1 MCAIEVLLVNHMP
14 IIVSILMGGVLGF
27 AAHRAGLCT
36 VKAVAE
42 VVTTRRANFL
52 WSFVKSS
59 LWVMALSALAAA
71 VPLETGWRHWPLG
84 GLSLA
89 GGVLFGV
96 GAGINGGC
104 MFSTLSRLMD
114 GNLNALATVLM
125 WPVGILLALT
135 LMSGLR
141 EATPVTVPAGQ
152 LPLWLSV
159 PVGLFVLREAVLLVR
174 KLVQSGSLRRSI
186 GAPIYTLSAGA
197 ALVGG
202 ANAVLLLAWGPW
214 SFTGTLLCALEASTV
229 ARCGTSQSVPLLVLA
244 AALLG
249 MALSS
254 WQRGSFQLQR
264 LRVRDA
270 MRHAG
275 GGLLMGVGA
284 MLIPG
289 GNDGLI
295 LFGIPSLSPHAIPTY
310 LGILAGVAIAL
321 TVMRLMG
328 RDIPPVLCE
337 GDICRTP

>member
-1 MCAIEVLLVNHMP
+1 MLIVLSM
-14 IIVSILMGGVLGF
+14 LMGALLGF

-42 VVTTRRANFL
+42 VLTTRRVNFL

-71 VPLETGWRHWPLG
+71 VPLEIGLRHWPLS
-84 GLSLA
+84 GLSVA
-89 GGVLFGV
+89 GGVLFGL

-104 MFSTLSRLMD
+104 TFSTLSRLMD
-114 GNLNALATVLM
+114 GNLNVLATVLM
-125 WPVGILLALT
+125 WPVGIVSALT

-141 EATPVTVPAGQ
+141 GATPANVPDGQ

-159 PVGLFVLREAVLLVR
+159 PIGLFVLWEAALLVR
-174 KLVQSGSLRRSI
+174 RLAQSGSLRHSI

-214 SFTGTLLCALEASTV
+214 SFTGTLLCALEACTV

-244 AALLG
+244 AALVG

-254 WQRGSFQLQR
+254 WQRGSFRLQR
-264 LRVRDA
+264 LRAREA

-275 GGLLMGVGA
+275 GGLLMGIGA
-284 MLIPG
+284 MFIPG

-295 LFGIPSLSPHAIPTY
+295 LFGIPSLSPHAIPAY

-321 TVMRLMG
+321 SAMRMMG
-328 RDIPPVLCE
+328 RVIPPVLCE
-337 GDICRTP
+337 GDICRTT